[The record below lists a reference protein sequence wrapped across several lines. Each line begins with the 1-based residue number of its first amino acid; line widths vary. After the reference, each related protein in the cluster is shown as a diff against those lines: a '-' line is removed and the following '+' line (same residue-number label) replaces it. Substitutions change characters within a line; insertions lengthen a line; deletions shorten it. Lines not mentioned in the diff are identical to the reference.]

1 MRIISKQSRKSNQA
15 FTLIEMIG
23 VLAVIAILASMLIPK
38 IFESINSARVNNG
51 AVSCNTVK
59 TSIADHY
66 AKAGTL
72 PVDASG
78 VNPVVLALPIE
89 QYDHVP
95 LLKEGFLDKP
105 FAVKIGDGVIDATH
119 TRVRGFDS
127 SALTLGGAVTATAD
141 TGFDLDGSG
150 AATGNDVVGSVCIEA
165 VITGVTSSDAVD
177 FNNRVD
183 GPALGAAVGVQDLAG
198 RVKYATPAAGIT
210 TVYVYLTHR

>member
-1 MRIISKQSRKSNQA
+1 MRIISKHPKQPNQG

-38 IFESINSARVNNG
+38 IFESINSARINNA
-51 AVSCNTVK
+51 AVTCNTVK

-78 VNPVVLALPIE
+78 ANPVVLALPVE

-105 FAVKIGDGVIDATH
+105 FAVKIGDGVINNAN
-119 TRVRGFDS
+119 TRVRAFDS
-127 SALTLGGAVTATAD
+127 SGLTLASVVTAAAD
-141 TGFDLDGSG
+141 TGFNLDGDG
-150 AATGNDVVGSVCIEA
+150 GNLNDVVGSVAIEA

-183 GPALGAAVGVQDLAG
+183 GPALGQPINVA
-198 RVKYATPAAGIT
+198 
-210 TVYVYLTHR
+210 

>member
-1 MRIISKQSRKSNQA
+1 MRIISNQSRKSKQG

-59 TSIADHY
+59 ASIADHY

-78 VNPVVLALPIE
+78 AAPVVLALPIE

-105 FAVKIGDGVIDATH
+105 FAVKIGDGVTGPAGN
-119 TRVRGFDS
+119 RVRAFNC
-127 SALTLGGAVTATAD
+127 
-141 TGFDLDGSG
+141 SG
-150 AATGNDVVGSVCIEA
+150 AAFV
-165 VITGVTSSDAVD
+165 
-177 FNNRVD
+177 
-183 GPALGAAVGVQDLAG
+183 LGG
-198 RVKYATPAAGIT
+198 
-210 TVYVYLTHR
+210 

>member
-1 MRIISKQSRKSNQA
+1 MRIISNQSRKSSQG

-38 IFESINSARVNNG
+38 IFESINNARINNG
-51 AVSCNTVK
+51 AVTCNTVK
-59 TSIADHY
+59 ASIADHY

-72 PVDASG
+72 PVDDSG
-78 VNPVVLALPIE
+78 SPPVVMALPIE
-89 QYDHVP
+89 HYDKVP

-105 FAVKIGDGVIDATH
+105 FAVKIGDGILTGDN
-119 TRVRGFDS
+119 TRVRAFDS
-127 SALTLGGAVTATAD
+127 SLLTLGGAVTAAAD

-165 VITGVTSSDAVD
+165 VITGVTASDAVD

-183 GPALGAAVGVQDLAG
+183 GPALGSAINLADLAG
-198 RVKYATPAAGIT
+198 RVKYAAPVGGVT
-210 TVYVYLTHR
+210 TVYVYITHR

>member
-1 MRIISKQSRKSNQA
+1 MRIISKHPKQPNQG

-38 IFESINSARVNNG
+38 IFESINSARINNA
-51 AVSCNTVK
+51 AVTCNTVK

-66 AKAGTL
+66 AKAGTP

-78 VNPVVLALPIE
+78 ANPVVLALPVE

-105 FAVKIGDGVIDATH
+105 FAVKIGDGVINNAN
-119 TRVRGFDS
+119 TRVRAFDS
-127 SALTLGGAVTATAD
+127 SGLTLASVVTAAAD
-141 TGFDLDGSG
+141 TGFNLDGDVG
-150 AATGNDVVGSVCIEA
+150 NLNDVVGSVAIEA

-183 GPALGAAVGVQDLAG
+183 GPALGAAINVQDLLG
-198 RVKYATPAAGIT
+198 RVKYAAPVNGIT